1 MDIAQSV
8 KRKAAAPE
16 DSLPK
21 KITSQANGDRGRK
34 FVHTSLRRPLFV
46 VFSSSSSTTAS
57 SSHHL
62 EDTAASG
69 DAVMTIHQLPTEMLC
84 YILSYLPL
92 PEQLKRV
99 TDCWLEKVLS
109 RMSGVQNFAGV
120 RGVDMDIAILI
131 RHCHQL
137 VTANLYMF
145 RVTVSSL
152 KRLCQSCP
160 KLKDIIL
167 PKSCDDA
174 CVEELIDGLPE
185 LSALSLTMNKT
196 SGRFLSRLPA
206 SLRRLSLSGRW
217 KCQPT
222 ERLPATSITEL
233 DISGLWDPPPAA
245 LASLLRMCPRLE
257 RLNAKEC
264 SVTDSF
270 VEQLPKRT
278 PGIRDLNL
286 EGCGASAAGLLSLG
300 LLREL
305 RRLNLMDTDTTDA
318 VLLRLHG
325 LPHLSE
331 LAVGTHPFNGPDFS
345 LDTLADLVASC
356 PSLRLLVPT
365 EMVYTDVVLDNLVGR
380 LEQGRRLTV
389 AVGSDDISDFD
400 ERIRENPAFR
410 LLPYEECDT
419 FE

>member
-1 MDIAQSV
+1 MFAGMDIAQSV

-21 KITSQANGDRGRK
+21 KITSQANGDR
-34 FVHTSLRRPLFV
+34 
-46 VFSSSSSTTAS
+46 
-57 SSHHL
+57 
-62 EDTAASG
+62 DTAASG

-92 PEQLKRV
+92 PEQLKVATVSWCWKRAVDDCLAKRRHFSDELIPGLKSQRV

-152 KRLCQSCP
+152 KSLCQSCP

-217 KCQPT
+217 KCQPI

-233 DISGLWDPPPAA
+233 DISGLWEPPPAA
-245 LASLLRMCPRLE
+245 LASLLRMCPRLQ

-331 LAVGTHPFNGPDFS
+331 LAVGTHPFNGPNFS
-345 LDTLADLVASC
+345 LDTLADLIASC

-380 LEQGRRLTV
+380 LEPGRRLTV
-389 AVGSDDISDFD
+389 AVGS
-400 ERIRENPAFR
+400 E
-410 LLPYEECDT
+410 
-419 FE
+419 